1 MTARRPWKE
10 VVRKGCKGGC
20 KKAHGMV
27 ARKRKPFGKLGIG
40 GELKP
45 KYRAMKLMNC
55 LPVLVGRTNRMP
67 KRELI
72 GEC

>member
-1 MTARRPWKE
+1 
-10 VVRKGCKGGC
+10 
-20 KKAHGMV
+20 MV